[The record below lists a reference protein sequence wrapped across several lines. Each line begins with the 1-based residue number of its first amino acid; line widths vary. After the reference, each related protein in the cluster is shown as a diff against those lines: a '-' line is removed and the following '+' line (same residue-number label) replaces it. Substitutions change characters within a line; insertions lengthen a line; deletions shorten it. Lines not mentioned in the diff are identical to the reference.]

1 MEDKVYTLLD
11 LAEEFGKDKQFI
23 RRRISRLKL
32 RAINKDSREHINE
45 PLEYDHQAFLKLSEE
60 LGVSKFKKDKANE
73 TRDDTRSDTHETRD
87 DTRSDTHET
96 RDDTHKTRDDTRSDT
111 YETRDD
117 THETRDDTYETRDDT
132 HETRDDTHETR
143 DDTHETRDDTHET
156 RDDTQKLSDDINK
169 DKVIEVLERELE
181 HSKDKLRKSE
191 EEKETLMRLLDQQQR
206 LSLQANQKIEIL
218 ESKDQEIKEEIK
230 DDKKRKWWQFFK

>member
-87 DTRSDTHET
+87 DT
-96 RDDTHKTRDDTRSDT
+96 HKTRDDTRSDT

-117 THETRDDTYETRDDT
+117 THETRDDTY
-132 HETRDDTHETR
+132 ETR

>member
-45 PLEYDHQAFLKLSEE
+45 PLEYDYQAFLKLAEE
-60 LGVSKFKKDKANE
+60 FGVSKFKKDKANE
-73 TRDDTRSDTHETRD
+73 TRDDTRS
-87 DTRSDTHET
+87 
-96 RDDTHKTRDDTRSDT
+96 
-111 YETRDD
+111 
-117 THETRDDTYETRDDT
+117 
-132 HETRDDTHETR
+132 
-143 DDTHETRDDTHET
+143 DTHET

-230 DDKKRKWWQFFK
+230 DGEKKKWWQIFKKV